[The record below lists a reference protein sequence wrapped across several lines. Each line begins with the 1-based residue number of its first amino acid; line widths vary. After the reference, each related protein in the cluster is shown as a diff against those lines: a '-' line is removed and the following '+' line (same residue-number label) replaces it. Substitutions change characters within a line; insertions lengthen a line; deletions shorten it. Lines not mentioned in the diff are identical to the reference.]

1 MYKTTHQYFVYI
13 LASKKNGVLY
23 IGVTN
28 NLEKRVLEHKDKIVK
43 GFTSRYNVDKLM
55 YFEKF
60 TSINEAI
67 KREKRLKKWNRQWKV
82 NLIEERN
89 RDWVD
94 LSGKWND
101 DRMIDKKGKDSR
113 LRRNDSLTQM
123 FFYTLSFPRARE
135 TYTTVNMLKK

>member
-1 MYKTTHQYFVYI
+1 MSFPRRRESQLAFQIMYKTSYQYFVYI

-28 NLEKRVLEHKDKIVK
+28 DLEKRVLEHKNKIAK

-89 RDWVD
+89 PDWVD
-94 LSGKWND
+94 LSREWND
-101 DRMIDKKGKDSR
+101 DRMIDKKG
-113 LRRNDSLTQM
+113 
-123 FFYTLSFPRARE
+123 
-135 TYTTVNMLKK
+135 

>member
-1 MYKTTHQYFVYI
+1 MSFPRRRESQLAFQIMYKTSYQYFVYI

-28 NLEKRVLEHKDKIVK
+28 DLEKRVLEHKNKIAK

-60 TSINEAI
+60 TNINDAI

-89 RDWVD
+89 PDWVD
-94 LSGKWND
+94 LSGEWND
-101 DRMIDKKGKDSR
+101 DRMIDKKG
-113 LRRNDSLTQM
+113 
-123 FFYTLSFPRARE
+123 
-135 TYTTVNMLKK
+135 

>member
-1 MYKTTHQYFVYI
+1 MSFPRRRESQLAFQIMYKTSYQYFVYI

-28 NLEKRVLEHKDKIVK
+28 DLEKRVLEHKNKIAK

-60 TSINEAI
+60 TNIKDAI

-89 RDWVD
+89 PDWVD
-94 LSGKWND
+94 LSREWND
-101 DRMIDKKGKDSR
+101 DRMIDKKG
-113 LRRNDSLTQM
+113 
-123 FFYTLSFPRARE
+123 
-135 TYTTVNMLKK
+135 